1 DLAQHARRLGAEILS
16 DTTATALIR
25 DGDRVLGV
33 LTDRGP
39 IYADLVFLAE
49 GDASNLVTREGL
61 ERKPPAGHGLA
72 EPEFLQGIK
81 EVVALDPKL
90 IESRFGVSPTEGAC
104 FEILLR
110 NGSFGGRGVA
120 LNAGGFLYTNR
131 ESVSIG
137 LVAPLATLAQ
147 FGGEHNRLMEWFKQ

>member
-61 ERKPPAGHGLA
+61 ERKPPGERGLVH
-72 EPEFLQGIK
+72 PEFLQGIK

-90 IESRFGVSPTEGAC
+90 IEARFGLAAGEGAC
-104 FEILLR
+104 FEVLLR
-110 NGSFGGRGVA
+110 NASLGGRPVP
-120 LNAGGFLYTNR
+120 LNAGAFLYTNR
-131 ESVSIG
+131 
-137 LVAPLATLAQ
+137 
-147 FGGEHNRLMEWFKQ
+147 